1 METTM
6 NETTRRRILG
16 LVFDM
21 LVAESATVQD
31 SMELGV
37 DIITEACWRNDFQA
51 KDIPAIV
58 DIVSDTLRDSLTANL
73 KTAKEVGS

>member
-31 SMELGV
+31 CMELGI
-37 DIITEACWRNDFQA
+37 DIITEACWRNDLQA
-51 KDIPAIV
+51 KVIPAIV
-58 DIVSDTLRDSLTANL
+58 DMVSSTLRDSLTANL